1 MLEEGEEE
9 EEEEKHDQP
18 TEGIVHSISV
28 RSALG
33 RTGHSTRV
41 ISKVNKNASFLSAWS
56 LGAPETSRMISNI
69 ILFGQMKTVI
79 IN

>member
-9 EEEEKHDQP
+9 EEDEKHDQP

-33 RTGHSTRV
+33 RTGHSIRV
-41 ISKVNKNASFLSAWS
+41 ISKVNKNASFLSYHGAWVHQK
-56 LGAPETSRMISNI
+56 PRE
-69 ILFGQMKTVI
+69 
-79 IN
+79 